1 MKKLL
6 AVCGHQVKNG
16 CKKAARFMLMLLMIC
31 GAQLAFAP
39 IVTVAPEAK
48 SFKLGAFELSVLRD
62 SGLVYSNY
70 GAIFGLNAGP
80 AAVTKVLGEAGAPT
94 NEVYFD
100 VDALLIRMPD
110 HLVLIDTGYGPAN
123 RGVLQKSL
131 ALVGFSPRD
140 ITDILISHSHL
151 DHVGGLVDAKGQS
164 AFSNATIRMSA
175 SEWAFMRA
183 TTNAAV
189 PVIQAQVKT
198 FEAGHEILPGITPL
212 ALFGHTPGHT
222 GYEIVSQKNRMVV
235 TGDLTHSAIISLKK
249 PEWTLAWDSDR
260 KKGVTTRRQ
269 ELNRIVDT
277 DELVFAPHF
286 PFPGVGRIERSGDSF
301 KFVPDLPSDK

>member
-1 MKKLL
+1 MKDFLVAGSKKAVTALL
-6 AVCGHQVKNG
+6 A
-16 CKKAARFMLMLLMIC
+16 LLMIC
-31 GAQLAFAP
+31 GARHAFAR

-80 AAVTKVLGEAGAPT
+80 AAVTKALNEAGAPT

-123 RGVLQKSL
+123 RGVIQKSL
-131 ALVGFSPRD
+131 ALAGVSPAD

-164 AFSNATIRMSA
+164 AFPRAIIRMSA
-175 SEWAFMRA
+175 NEWAFMQA
-183 TTNAAV
+183 TSNAAV
-189 PVIQAQVKT
+189 SVIKAQVKT
-198 FEAGHEILPGITPL
+198 FEPGREILPGITPL
-212 ALFGHTPGHT
+212 ALYGHTPGHT
-222 GYEIVSQKNRMVV
+222 GYEIVSQEKRLVI
-235 TGDLTHSAIISLKK
+235 TGDLTHSSIISLKK
-249 PEWTLAWDSDR
+249 PEWTLAWDADR
-260 KKGVTTRRQ
+260 KKGAMMRRE
-269 ELNRIVDT
+269 ELQRIVDAH
-277 DELVFAPHF
+277 ELVFAPHF
-286 PFPGVGRIERSGDSF
+286 PFPGVGRIERAGDGF
-301 KFVPDLPSDK
+301 KFVPDLPPDK